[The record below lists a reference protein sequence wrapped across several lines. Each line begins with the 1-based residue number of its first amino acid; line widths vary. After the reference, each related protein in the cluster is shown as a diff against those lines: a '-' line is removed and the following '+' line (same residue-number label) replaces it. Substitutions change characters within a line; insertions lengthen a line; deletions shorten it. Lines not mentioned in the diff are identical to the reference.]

1 MGAIDVTAMTLV
13 ALAGR
18 FPNPEIA
25 AITSSIFGLITILLA
40 MVFLGEKVRPVQWLG
55 VLAVFGGVVVLGMG

>member
-1 MGAIDVTAMTLV
+1 MTLV